1 MGQGVSFIVKSG
13 DKGDSAT
20 KIRQEENVPQAVLSD
35 EGREFGN
42 LKVDQFTWII
52 GGRVT
57 NLL

>member
-20 KIRQEENVPQAVLSD
+20 KVREEENVPQAVLSD

-42 LKVDQFTWII
+42 LKVD
-52 GGRVT
+52 
-57 NLL
+57 